1 MKLGWAEEDVRCVA
15 DRLCTSGILGRNVCQ
30 GMTIFHR
37 AKPAEAFLRE
47 LVSDHYGRIIQNY
60 GIQRVVVDSLTQ
72 FERYPSASEQARVRF
87 ERVVN
92 ALRREGVSVMMTR
105 ETETREAPFRVT
117 PDLPYPFLLYPRQ
130 SSFG

>member
-1 MKLGWAEEDVRCVA
+1 MLSANVFQPPKYAAINDVPISA
-15 DRLCTSGILGRNVCQ
+15 PLLTAQPQRLNI
-30 GMTIFHR
+30 
-37 AKPAEAFLRE
+37 K
-47 LVSDHYGRIIQNY
+47 NY

-72 FERYPSASEQARVRF
+72 FESYPSASEQARVRF

-105 ETETREAPFRVT
+105 EAETRETETREAPFRVS
-117 PDLPYPFLLYPRQ
+117 PDLPYPFLSYPRQ

>member
-1 MKLGWAEEDVRCVA
+1 MLSA
-15 DRLCTSGILGRNVCQ
+15 
-30 GMTIFHR
+30 FHR

-72 FERYPSASEQARVRF
+72 FESYPSASEQARVRF

-105 ETETREAPFRVT
+105 EAETRETKAREAPFRVS
-117 PDLPYPFLLYPRQ
+117 PDLPYPFLSYPRQ